1 MEFALHS
8 KAVISGPKLK
18 NLDHLTLDDL
28 FEVASRIV
36 LDEHQYKVNHIK
48 STVAM
53 GIGSKLYLERWARD
67 TLLSLIMRGK

>member
-8 KAVISGPKLK
+8 KVAISGPKLK
-18 NLDHLTLDDL
+18 NLDRLTLDDL
-28 FEVASRIV
+28 FELASRTVI
-36 LDEHQYKVNHIK
+36 DEHQEKINHIK

-53 GIGSKLYLERWARD
+53 GIGSKLYLDRWARD